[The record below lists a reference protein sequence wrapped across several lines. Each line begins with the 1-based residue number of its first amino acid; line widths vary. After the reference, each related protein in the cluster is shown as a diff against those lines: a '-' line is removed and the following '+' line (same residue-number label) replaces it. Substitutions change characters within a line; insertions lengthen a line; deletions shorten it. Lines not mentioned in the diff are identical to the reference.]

1 MFKTL
6 SPEWLDDLA
15 VRRKNL
21 QAALSVQRA
30 DGVLV
35 AHPVNLLYLTGR
47 VYCGWLYLPVE
58 GSPRYF
64 VRRPND
70 LTGEGVFQVRKP
82 EQIPEMLQAEGLPLP
97 KTVLLENQELTYW
110 DWMRL
115 SALFPGAEVVDGSS
129 LLRQA
134 RAVKSAGELSLMRRT
149 GSRQASLIDQ
159 FASVYEPGMTDQAWM
174 IEIFRLMMQGGSLGH
189 LRVSGSTMETFIGC
203 ILAGPNG
210 AAPSPYD
217 YALGGCGLSPALPV
231 GQAGIRMEPGMSV
244 MVDVPGNFYGYLT
257 DCSRTFSIG
266 PLPERAYAAHRVSI
280 AIERAIA
287 EAGKPGTP
295 CVALY
300 EMALEMAAQA
310 GLADCF
316 MGTRQKA
323 QFVGHGTGLVINE
336 WPVLGARSTHRL
348 EAGMCVA
355 VEPKFVIEGVGPVG
369 VEDTFVVTP
378 DGMRNITPCDPAIRK
393 L

>member
-21 QAALSVQRA
+21 QAALSAQRA
-30 DGVLV
+30 DGILV
-35 AHPVNLLYLTGR
+35 TNPVNLLYLTGR
-47 VYCGWLYLPVE
+47 IYCGWLYLPVE

-70 LTGEGVFQVRKP
+70 MEGEGVFLVRKP
-82 EQIPEMLQAEGLPLP
+82 EQIPEMLQAEGISLP

-115 SALFPGAEVVDGSS
+115 SVLFPGAEVVDGSS
-129 LLRQA
+129 LLRHA

-174 IEIFRLMMQGGSLGH
+174 IEIFRLMMQAGSLGH

-244 MVDVPGNFYGYLT
+244 MVDVPG
-257 DCSRTFSIG
+257 I
-266 PLPERAYAAHRVSI
+266 
-280 AIERAIA
+280 
-287 EAGKPGTP
+287 
-295 CVALY
+295 
-300 EMALEMAAQA
+300 
-310 GLADCF
+310 
-316 MGTRQKA
+316 
-323 QFVGHGTGLVINE
+323 
-336 WPVLGARSTHRL
+336 
-348 EAGMCVA
+348 
-355 VEPKFVIEGVGPVG
+355 
-369 VEDTFVVTP
+369 
-378 DGMRNITPCDPAIRK
+378 
-393 L
+393 